1 MGEQRKSGI
10 KEKREIKGMGCD
22 IREERKLREDN
33 EEARKGEMREG
44 VMKEKILGERNGENG
59 MRVKNLRNKGD
70 ENKRSGECKRCGTEI

>member
-1 MGEQRKSGI
+1 MLGLLGRTKLLGEQRKSGI
-10 KEKREIKGMGCD
+10 KEEREIKGMGCD

-33 EEARKGEMREG
+33 EEAREG

-70 ENKRSGECKRCGTEI
+70 EKRGM